1 MILFQTRYQRDAT
14 YLVWNIIPG
23 LEHVTTQEE
32 SDPIVNQQAIHL
44 EKEEEESDPI
54 VNQQAIHLE
63 KEEEESRVGV
73 IYVGTDVFALLVNL
87 FSREQIQSSMTME
100 SHIHGRSCIDIKE
113 TARQKDAIIPTS
125 LPLHGCDSGAAT
137 Y

>member
-23 LEHVTTQEE
+23 LEHVTTQ
-32 SDPIVNQQAIHL
+32 
-44 EKEEEESDPI
+44 EESDPI